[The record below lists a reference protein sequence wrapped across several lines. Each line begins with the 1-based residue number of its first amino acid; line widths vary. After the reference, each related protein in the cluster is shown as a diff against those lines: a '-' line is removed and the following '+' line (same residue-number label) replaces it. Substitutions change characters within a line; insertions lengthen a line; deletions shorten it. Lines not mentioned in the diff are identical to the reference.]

1 MQKEIK
7 NMSEES
13 KRKGRIT
20 PTEQWWVGGMLLN
33 YREND
38 CLDTSW
44 YEYMTGWEEWLS
56 EDHKKEKRQQLKA
69 SHDKFVEKVVINGG
83 GGAGFKHMVTQ
94 PTLWRGGIQVLEGF
108 TWCGSAEESTR
119 NQTCM
124 EQPLADWHGGAEA

>member
-1 MQKEIK
+1 MQICAMEDVRREKMQKEIK

-20 PTEQWWVGGMLLN
+20 PTEQWWVSGMLLN
-33 YREND
+33 YRENV

-44 YEYMTGWEEWLS
+44 CEHMTGWEEWLR

-69 SHDKFVEKVVINGG
+69 SHDKLVEKVVISGG

-94 PTLWRGGIQVLEGF
+94 PTLWRRGIQVLEG
-108 TWCGSAEESTR
+108 
-119 NQTCM
+119 
-124 EQPLADWHGGAEA
+124 L